1 MKKKTAFKLIAISF
15 PFFLILVLE
24 VMLRIFGYGERYEL
38 FQKVISENNTE
49 YYVMNSG
56 ISKKYFKNTGFRSDN
71 QSDLFLKHKTDSTFR
86 VFVQGASTA
95 VGFPFYKNGSFP
107 RLLKHRLSLT
117 FPEKNIEVVNTGI
130 TAVNSYTLW
139 DLTDKIIEQEPDV
152 VIIYAGH
159 NEYYGALG
167 AGSAVFIGNH
177 PFLVRTYLKLKN
189 LRFFQLLEN
198 TYSQVLES
206 NRDEGYKV
214 GETTLMEV
222 MAREQQIPY
231 DSEVYNAGIAQFKS
245 NFQKIISKYQ
255 DHDIPVI
262 LSTLVSNEKDIA
274 PFISA
279 ELEETEFEE
288 TLEENVA
295 LASVIARK
303 NAKAAYK
310 LGQFYIEK
318 QQDSAKK
325 YFHIAKELDLL
336 RFRAP
341 EKINEVI
348 VQFSEEEDVHLVDS
362 KELFQANS
370 ENGIIGDELM
380 TEHVHPNVEG
390 NFIIADAFYNKI
402 KDLQFINGW
411 ENFISYEEAFQDIPI
426 TRIDS
431 IRGKMI
437 VEDLKQAW
445 PYVLDMSGKN
455 PVRGYHSIKNPTYE
469 ERQAIG
475 LYSGG
480 AKWEDIMRQ
489 AYHTY
494 KNRGD
499 YENALRVA
507 QSLIS
512 EFPEQYRV
520 YEMAGNICRE
530 MNKPACAEFYYD
542 KRDQLK
548 G

>member
-231 DSEVYNAGIAQFKS
+231 DSEVYNAGIVQFKS

-370 ENGIIGDELM
+370 
-380 TEHVHPNVEG
+380 
-390 NFIIADAFYNKI
+390 
-402 KDLQFINGW
+402 
-411 ENFISYEEAFQDIPI
+411 
-426 TRIDS
+426 
-431 IRGKMI
+431 
-437 VEDLKQAW
+437 
-445 PYVLDMSGKN
+445 
-455 PVRGYHSIKNPTYE
+455 
-469 ERQAIG
+469 
-475 LYSGG
+475 
-480 AKWEDIMRQ
+480 
-489 AYHTY
+489 
-494 KNRGD
+494 
-499 YENALRVA
+499 
-507 QSLIS
+507 
-512 EFPEQYRV
+512 
-520 YEMAGNICRE
+520 
-530 MNKPACAEFYYD
+530 
-542 KRDQLK
+542 
-548 G
+548 

>member
-1 MKKKTAFKLIAISF
+1 
-15 PFFLILVLE
+15 
-24 VMLRIFGYGERYEL
+24 MLRIFGYGERYEL
-38 FQKVISENNTE
+38 FHKVVSENNTE

-56 ISKKYFKNTGFRSDN
+56 ISKKYFRNTGFKSDN
-71 QSDLFLKHKTDSTFR
+71 QSDLFLKEKTDSTFR
-86 VFVQGASTA
+86 VFVQGASTV

-117 FPEKNIEVVNTGI
+117 FPEKNIEVINTGI

-139 DLTDKIIEQEPDV
+139 DLTDKIIEQEPDL

-198 TYSQVLES
+198 AYSKVLES
-206 NRDEGYKV
+206 NRDAGYKV

-231 DSEVYNAGIAQFKS
+231 DSEVYSAGIDQFKS

-255 DHDIPVI
+255 GHDIPVI
-262 LSTLVSNEKDIA
+262 LSTLVSNERDIK
-274 PFISA
+274 PFIS
-279 ELEETEFEE
+279 EDLEETKFEE
-288 TLEENVA
+288 ALENNLKA
-295 LASVIARK
+295 ASEIAKK

-341 EKINEVI
+341 EEINEII
-348 VQFSEEEDVHLVDS
+348 VELSEEENVYLVNS
-362 KELFQANS
+362 KEFFQANS
-370 ENGIIGDELM
+370 KNGIIGNELM

-402 KDLQFINGW
+402 KELQFINGW

-437 VEDLKQAW
+437 VEDLKRSW
-445 PYVLDMSGKN
+445 PYVLDMSGRN
-455 PVRGYHSIKNPTYE
+455 PVRGYHSIQNPTYE

-494 KNRGD
+494 RNNGD

-530 MNKPACAEFYYD
+530 MNKPDCANFYFK
-542 KRDQLK
+542 KRDELK
-548 G
+548 